1 MKTIDVTPSWS
12 EILPVLLVLLE
23 SGPFESKAFARK
35 ELKRMAALADSYVKI
50 QRPQDEF
57 GEN

>member
-12 EILPVLLVLLE
+12 EILPALLVLLE
-23 SGPFESKAFARK
+23 SGTPESKAFAKK
-35 ELKRMAALADSYVKI
+35 ELKRMAALADSYVETR
-50 QRPQDEF
+50 RPRDEF